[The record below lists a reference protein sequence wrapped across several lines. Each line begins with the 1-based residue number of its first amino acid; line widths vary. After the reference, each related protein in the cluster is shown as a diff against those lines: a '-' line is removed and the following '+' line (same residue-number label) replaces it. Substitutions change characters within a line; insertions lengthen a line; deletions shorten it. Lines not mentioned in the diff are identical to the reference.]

1 MDIRIEQGEQCQRL
15 MDITRAQP
23 PGFLMQQWL
32 LMQVEQ
38 QQFIG
43 LDALDPTHEALL
55 VDDEFVDVHRRQVVD
70 QLDAMPGAPMA
81 LVGLHLAHPVPEGA
95 TNTVIA
101 RDSWPMSSTS

>member
-1 MDIRIEQGEQCQRL
+1 
-15 MDITRAQP
+15 
-23 PGFLMQQWL
+23 MQQWL

>member
-1 MDIRIEQGEQCQRL
+1 MPAPDGYHAGA
-15 MDITRAQP
+15 T

-81 LVGLHLAHPVPEGA
+81 WWV
-95 TNTVIA
+95 
-101 RDSWPMSSTS
+101 STLLTRSQKEPLTL